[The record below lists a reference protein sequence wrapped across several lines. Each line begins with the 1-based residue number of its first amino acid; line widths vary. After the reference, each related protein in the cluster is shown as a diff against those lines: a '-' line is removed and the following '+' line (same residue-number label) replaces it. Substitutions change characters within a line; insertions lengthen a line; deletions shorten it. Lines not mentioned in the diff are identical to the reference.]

1 MATEDIEVADALDA
15 VVYDFGHR
23 PAGNPS
29 DPVAA
34 CEAFAYDFGHRPA
47 YDFVTDPAPA
57 PTYVE
62 GFLMSGVRNTGARA
76 TWVSAGSPDFS
87 GTYAPSG
94 AALVLASI
102 VIVKRGFNAA

>member
-1 MATEDIEVADALDA
+1 MATESIEVAEALA
-15 VVYDFGHR
+15 PVEYDFGHR

-29 DPVAA
+29 VSFPA
-34 CEAFAYDFGHRPA
+34 CEATAYDFGHRPA
-47 YDFVTDPAPA
+47 YGFVPDPPPA

-102 VIVKRGFNAA
+102 VIVKRGFNVA